1 MAVAHSAASESHAA
15 TTGSTNQTAFS
26 WTHTQTGTPQGVLVF
41 VHVANSTGNPVSSV
55 TYGSVTL
62 TRVSGGAA
70 IDSAGEA
77 GRTDLFFAGSGLASG
92 NQTIT
97 VNRANTADIMYASA
111 ATVTAATDTNVTGI
125 VLLQG
130 DGTLTVQSVTD
141 GGAPTNSLRYAGAY
155 SGLAS
160 PPPAGTGSTLLN
172 SIDFGNYGIALV
184 RETTAGTG
192 ARNVGFNNAT
202 TDDRAAVHVAVRELW
217 NQSETPF
224 VGDFR
229 LTERNAYRWSD
240 DYTQSTW
247 TKTLITVTPN
257 NTTAPD
263 GTTTASLLLE
273 TASGGNHTL
282 QANTTNKRGKVYT
295 ISGYFKNYAG
305 TNTRR
310 VQLQLGNS
318 LEWGLQISIRADLV
332 AGTITQTSGAPLA
345 SGIIDVGSGW
355 YRLYVTAVYTQAD
368 SSVNGLLSNVYLI
381 SGTSTINYTGDA
393 NSGVYVWGMQ
403 YEEGEL
409 SDYDPSYSIPTNG
422 RLATDLLVKSGIAGE
437 TGSFALAGP
446 AATLT
451 EFQPD
456 TLSAETAAFALTGQP
471 ASTRHNVRIEAG
483 TGGLTLAGQ
492 PATLTKATAKAI
504 AAETGTFTLTGNPAT
519 LADTDR
525 ISAEVGT
532 FALASNGATLR
543 QSYAITAEAGSFA
556 AAGQP
561 ATLRHNPRIEANTG
575 SFAVAGGAPAIL
587 RGRYLSGGS
596 GTFTETGQP
605 ATLRRTWGIQ
615 GGTGAFALTGSPAS
629 LTELGAYEIDAV
641 VGAFVLSGQPA
652 ALRQS
657 RALTTEPGSFATTG
671 QPAVL
676 RQAYQL
682 SCAAGAFIAIGQ
694 PATLAEQNVFVIEAG
709 TGSFALSGNNA
720 YLTQDQILPVDT
732 GLFAATGQPVTL
744 IKASTARRRNVLI
757 F

>member
-1 MAVAHSAASESHAA
+1 MAVAHSAASESH
-15 TTGSTNQTAFS
+15 TGTSGSTNQTAFS

-41 VHVANSTGNPVSSV
+41 VHVANSTGNPVSTV

-97 VNRANTADIMYASA
+97 VNRSNTADIMYASA

-217 NQSETPF
+217 N
-224 VGDFR
+224 R
-229 LTERNAYRWSD
+229 SD
-240 DYTQSTW
+240 
-247 TKTLITVTPN
+247 
-257 NTTAPD
+257 
-263 GTTTASLLLE
+263 
-273 TASGGNHTL
+273 
-282 QANTTNKRGKVYT
+282 
-295 ISGYFKNYAG
+295 
-305 TNTRR
+305 
-310 VQLQLGNS
+310 
-318 LEWGLQISIRADLV
+318 
-332 AGTITQTSGAPLA
+332 
-345 SGIIDVGSGW
+345 
-355 YRLYVTAVYTQAD
+355 TAVVGA
-368 SSVNGLLSNVYLI
+368 
-381 SGTSTINYTGDA
+381 
-393 NSGVYVWGMQ
+393 
-403 YEEGEL
+403 
-409 SDYDPSYSIPTNG
+409 
-422 RLATDLLVKSGIAGE
+422 
-437 TGSFALAGP
+437 F
-446 AATLT
+446 TLT
-451 EFQPD
+451 GND
-456 TLSAETAAFALTGQP
+456 VTLTKPSLKEIAAEVGGFTLTGQP
-471 ASTRHNVRIEAG
+471 ADLRHNINIIAASNSFSIPAKNEFKGSNDVGGSAWVRSSVTTTSGTIQAPDGTQAGNTLTGTTSTAGVGNSVFISQGISYTLSCYFKSTGTNNARLDLSANYFGTLKRGTFNLSAGTGSYSSGATGAITNVGDGWYRCEITATATASTAIASTASWTQIGVDGGIGSVYAWGGQLEESSAATALEVTTNSNSAKNTVVRHNVRVFADVQSF
-483 TGGLTLAGQ
+483 TLAGQ
-492 PATLTKATAKAI
+492 PATLTKAAAAKVLTVDAG
-504 AAETGTFTLTGNPAT
+504 AFTLTGSSAT

-525 ISAEVGT
+525 VAAEVGT
-532 FALASNGATLR
+532 FTLSGQPATLR
-543 QSYAITAEAGSFA
+543 QSYAIIAEVGSFA

-575 SFAVAGGAPAIL
+575 SFALAGGAPALL

-605 ATLRRTWGIQ
+605 ATLRRTWAIQ
-615 GGTGAFALTGSPAS
+615 GGTGAFALTGNPAS

-652 ALRQS
+652 SLRQS
-657 RALTTEPGSFATTG
+657 RALTAEPGSFATTG
-671 QPAVL
+671 QPAAL

-682 SCAAGAFIAIGQ
+682 SCAAGAFIATGQ
-694 PATLAEQNVFVIEAG
+694 PATLAEQNAFGIEAG
-709 TGSFALSGNNA
+709 TGSFALSGSNA
-720 YLTQDQILPVDT
+720 YLTQSQTLPVAA
-732 GLFAATGQPVTL
+732 GLFVATGQPVTL